1 MCWVRHRDHSTAG
14 MGIHVN
20 RNLALEKPP
29 AIDLRAEPLEPQ
41 GDPRAELAA
50 QFIPAG
56 ARVLEF
62 ARGSM
67 PLRPLRPNGCVYRGC
82 DLNGEFST
90 KAAADSD
97 IIVML
102 GVLET
107 IADVESF
114 FTHLRFCKRDVV
126 LSCSPTDLSQEIG
139 QEKGHGRARA
149 SQGFV
154 NHFSF
159 YDLTLLFDRYGFRIA
174 CTTPVD
180 EREVLMRLTPTE
192 RLKPVTPCSIA
203 VISYNDVG
211 NLGDRLGYHM
221 INALLPGEADVHHLT
236 FRTLDRARDKY
247 DLVVLG
253 IGNSVFQPLLGD
265 EVLDVVKRAKASIG
279 IFGTQY
285 RELIPR
291 PALDRLLD
299 RLDTWFA
306 RYEDD
311 VLLYGRGR
319 KNVVH
324 LGDWLIDQFP
334 MNKATV
340 DEPLQ
345 IDDEIASELALD
357 RTIQTI
363 QQHRQVY
370 SARLAPLLCALTS
383 AELAAYAEQPS
394 AQMPDIVSG
403 KFRSMLID
411 IFGRTY
417 AEKKFFMVDRDAV
430 VRYKARVH
438 RNVAKVG
445 ERIDAILRNVA
456 VASA

>member
-1 MCWVRHRDHSTAG
+1 

-20 RNLALEKPP
+20 RNLALETLSAVALPVE
-29 AIDLRAEPLEPQ
+29 AEASER
-41 GDPRAELAA
+41 DVWAELAA
-50 QFIPAG
+50 QFIAAG
-56 ARVLEF
+56 ARVLDLGRN
-62 ARGSM
+62 AALQ
-67 PLRPLRPNGCVYRGC
+67 PLIPNGSIYSVC
-82 DLNGEFST
+82 DLAGEFPA
-90 KAAADSD
+90 KAAADAD

-102 GVLET
+102 GALET
-107 IADVESF
+107 VADAESL

-126 LSCSPTDLSQEIG
+126 LSYHPTDLG
-139 QEKGHGRARA
+139 QKKNQARDRAAR
-149 SQGFV
+149 GFA

-159 YDLTLLFDRYGFRIA
+159 YDLALLFDRYGFRIE
-174 CTTPVD
+174 CTTPID
-180 EREVLMRLTPTE
+180 ERQMLMRLMPVE
-192 RLKPVTPCSIA
+192 RLKPVAPCSVA
-203 VISYNDVG
+203 VISDSDAG
-211 NLGDRLGYHM
+211 SLGDRLGYHM
-221 INALLPGEADVHHLT
+221 INALLPGEAEVHHPT
-236 FRTLDRARDKY
+236 FRTLAQARDKY

-253 IGNSVFQPLLGD
+253 TGNSLFQPLIRED
-265 EVLDVVKRAKASIG
+265 VLDVVSRAKAAIG

-291 PALDRLLD
+291 AALDRLLD

-334 MNKATV
+334 MNRPSL
-340 DEPLQ
+340 DDPLQ
-345 IDDEIASELALD
+345 IDNEIASEFALD
-357 RTIQTI
+357 RAIQVI

-370 SARLAPLLCALTS
+370 SSRLAPLLCALTS
-383 AELAAYAEQPS
+383 TELAAYAEQP
-394 AQMPDIVSG
+394 AADMAGIVSG

-430 VRYKARVH
+430 TRYKVRVH
-438 RNVAKVG
+438 RNVAQVG
-445 ERIDAILRNVA
+445 QRIDAILKNVA
-456 VASA
+456 VAAV

>member
-1 MCWVRHRDHSTAG
+1 

-20 RNLALEKPP
+20 RNLALETLSAVALPEQ
-29 AIDLRAEPLEPQ
+29 AEAAER
-41 GDPRAELAA
+41 DVRAELAA

-56 ARVLEF
+56 ARVLELGGN
-62 ARGSM
+62 AA
-67 PLRPLRPNGCVYRGC
+67 LRSLVPHGCIYNAC
-82 DLNGEFST
+82 ALADEFPT
-90 KAAADSD
+90 KAAADAD

-102 GVLET
+102 GALET
-107 IADVESF
+107 VADAESL

-126 LSCSPTDLSQEIG
+126 LSYHPTDFG
-139 QEKGHGRARA
+139 QRKNQTRDRA

-154 NHFSF
+154 NHFSL
-159 YDLTLLFDRYGFRIA
+159 YELTLLFDRYGFRIE
-174 CTTPVD
+174 CTAPVD
-180 EREVLMRLTPTE
+180 ECQMLIRLTPAE
-192 RLKPVTPCSIA
+192 RLKAVAPCSVA
-203 VISYNDVG
+203 VISGNDAG
-211 NLGDRLGYHM
+211 NLGERLGYHM
-221 INALLPGEADVHHLT
+221 INALLPGEAEVHHLT
-236 FRTLDRARDKY
+236 FCTLAQARDRY

-253 IGNSVFQPLLGD
+253 AGNSLFQPLIDD
-265 EVLDVVKRAKASIG
+265 EVLDVVSRAKAAIG

-291 PALDRLLD
+291 ASLDRLLD

-334 MNKATV
+334 LNRPSL
-340 DEPLQ
+340 DDPLQ
-345 IDDEIASELALD
+345 IDDEIAGELALD
-357 RTIQTI
+357 RAIQVI

-370 SARLAPLLCALTS
+370 SSRLAPLLCALTS
-383 AELAAYAEQPS
+383 AELAAYAEQP
-394 AQMPDIVSG
+394 AADMPGIVSG

-411 IFGRTY
+411 IFGRSY

-430 VRYKARVH
+430 ARYKARVH
-438 RNVAKVG
+438 RNVAQVG

-456 VASA
+456 VAAV